1 MEDHAIPRKPGALN
15 LVLHRGPPMHLR
27 MRNEA
32 ARSAWLVAAAGALGL
47 AAWRGRLGLTS
58 GALVF
63 GGWLCARGRS
73 TPNPPPPRRALP
85 RRDWR
90 LDEAGRESFPASDAP
105 ATS

>member
-1 MEDHAIPRKPGALN
+1 MEDHTIARKPGALN
-15 LVLHRGPPMHLR
+15 LVLSRGPAMH
-27 MRNEA
+27 MRIRREA
-32 ARSAWLVAAAGALGL
+32 VQSAWLAAAAGALGL
-47 AAWRGRLGLTS
+47 VAWRGRLGLTI

-73 TPNPPPPRRALP
+73 TRNPPPPRRALP